1 MKHKHDVVDG
11 LQNEQHEK
19 VINHM
24 FIGRNQQINIVK
36 KPCIM

>member
-1 MKHKHDVVDG
+1 MKHKYDVVDG
-11 LQNEQHEK
+11 LQNEQYEK